1 MAQLVYLKENIKYF
15 YQKHS
20 EYLDPAMKL
29 LFSFIMLCLVQSMFQ
44 YNEAVNKPWLFL
56 LVSVAQAFLPLSFC
70 FYSAA
75 CLILVNLWQVSV
87 EIFVVYLLFFIICY
101 LLFVRVDGK
110 HAFIIIVTP
119 ILFYLKLEYFLP
131 VLLGMTVGFSG
142 ILPMAAGIFLY
153 FFSLYTRDASALLT
167 TTENLEPGIGMSR
180 ITSLLIIDRKLLVI
194 LITFCLI
201 VFVSTILYQ
210 MFHEKA
216 WMFSIIIGN
225 VSLAVL
231 LLFGRLIFELDYTI
245 WRVFLEIVLAM
256 GLATV
261 VQFFKGIGDF
271 SRIEKVSFEDDEYI
285 YFVKAVP
292 KIKAAQEERNVTDI
306 VAPVGDGGEPGQE
319 AAGVP
324 GGEEKPGDDRMKTD
338 RTENGRRNE

>member
-1 MAQLVYLKENIKYF
+1 MAQLVYLKENIKAF
-15 YQKHS
+15 YQKHA
-20 EYLDPAMKL
+20 EYAEPALKL
-29 LFSFIMLCLVQSMFQ
+29 VFSFLMLCLVQGMFP
-44 YNEAVNKPWLFL
+44 YNEAVNRPWAFL
-56 LVSVAQAFLPLSFC
+56 IVSVVQAFLPLSFC

-75 CLILVNLWQVSV
+75 CLIFLDLFSVSA
-87 EIFVVYLLFFIICY
+87 EISVMFLLFFIICY
-101 LLFVRVDGK
+101 LLFVRVDGRY
-110 HAFIIIVTP
+110 AFIIILTP
-119 ILFYLKLEYFLP
+119 VLFYLKLEYFLP
-131 VLLGMTVGFSG
+131 VILGMTAGFGG
-142 ILPMAAGIFLY
+142 ILPMAAGIVLY
-153 FFSLYTRDASALLT
+153 FLGLYTKDASALLT

-180 ITSLLIIDRKLLVI
+180 IISLLVIDRKLLLL
-194 LITFCLI
+194 LITFCLV
-201 VFVSTILYQ
+201 VFLSTILYQ

-261 VQFFKGIGDF
+261 VQFFQGIGDF

-292 KIKAAQEERNVTDI
+292 KIKVAREERSVTDI
-306 VAPVGDGGEPGQE
+306 VPEDGESGAQKQDGPEEAGTEESGEDSSDIGYE
-319 AAGVP
+319 T
-324 GGEEKPGDDRMKTD
+324 EDDGT
-338 RTENGRRNE
+338 